1 MLEPLKRIWNKTLG
15 RQIMLGIALVHAVL
29 MSVFVLDLVER
40 QRQFLTLQSEK
51 MAMGLAATLSAN
63 STSWVLSNDFVG
75 MEEIMRSQANY
86 PGLSYAML
94 IDRNNRVLAHS
105 SPEFIGRTLIDAPS
119 SRLKNLYSN
128 TIIIN
133 DKYLIDVAVPIV
145 ADHKHIG
152 WARVGISRER
162 MQQNLT
168 YVTRN
173 GLIYTLVAVIVGILI
188 AKIIAKGLTRDMHKL
203 IKSTHRIR
211 EGERQVDFELRRH
224 DELGELS
231 RDIHATLNTLIA
243 KEQESKDKSEFLAKM
258 SHELR
263 TPMNGVLGMAQLL
276 QDTPLN
282 ENQKECIDNIDYS
295 GRILLGVIND
305 ILDFSKIQANKLQL
319 DPAPF
324 SLQTLVDRSLAL
336 FTFAAQRK
344 QLSLTAEVDP
354 LIPDH
359 LIGDDLRIG
368 QTLIN
373 LIGNAIKFTSEGQIT
388 LSIALQQKTKDTAT
402 LAFSVSD
409 TGIGMTAAQLDGL
422 FQQFNQTSSAISRTY
437 GGTGLGLNISKNLI
451 KLMGGD
457 ISVNSQE
464 GEGSQFCFELTLP
477 TDPSAQL
484 PTAAHTEKT
493 INDFSD
499 YQLLVAE
506 DNAVNQMVIGGLL
519 RKIGVQFEIVNNGQ
533 EAVDFIDKNGDA
545 VDLILMDC
553 EMPVMDGYTACEK
566 ILELPKGHDIP
577 IIALTAHAT
586 KEYKDRCYG
595 VGMVGHVAKPLQIEE
610 LKAQLSTHLATK

>member
-1 MLEPLKRIWNKTLG
+1 MLEPLKKIWNKTLG

-29 MSVFVLDLVER
+29 MSAFVLDLVER

-105 SPEFIGRTLIDAPS
+105 SPKFIGRTLIDAPS

-133 DKYLIDVAVPIV
+133 DKYLIDVAVPIIS
-145 ADHKHIG
+145 DYKHIG
-152 WARVGISRER
+152 WARVGISREL

-188 AKIIAKGLTRDMHKL
+188 AKLIAKGLTRDMHKL

-224 DELGELS
+224 DELGVLS

-276 QDTPLN
+276 QDTPLD

-359 LIGDDLRIG
+359 LVGDDLRIG

-477 TDPSAQL
+477 IDPSAQL

-506 DNAVNQMVIGGLL
+506 DNAVNQMVIGGILK
-519 RKIGVQFEIVNNGQ
+519 KIGVQFEIVNNGQ
-533 EAVDFIDKNGDA
+533 EALDFIDKNGDA

-566 ILELPKGHDIP
+566 ILEHPKGHDIP

-586 KEYKDRCYG
+586 KEYKDRCYR
-595 VGMVGHVAKPLQIEE
+595 VGMVGHVAKPLQIED